1 MEKEFTD
8 FLEDYYSRID
18 SLSKKANLSYF
29 DASISGKETDYEA
42 SSKYQLEI
50 CKTYSN
56 KSDFE
61 KLKRFKNSGEI
72 KDQILKRQLD
82 LIYNEYA
89 SNQFDEK
96 LHEEIISL
104 STNIEKKYS
113 LFRAELNEKKITDNE
128 IDKIL
133 EKSCNSEELKETWMA
148 SKQIGKFVEEDVLQ
162 LVKLRNRGAKELG
175 YNNYHE
181 MSLALNEQK
190 SNKIDEL
197 FDELDEMTKASF
209 TKLKIQIDTHLLE
222 KYNIDKESVMP
233 WHYQDKYFQVGPKI
247 FTIDLDKY
255 FEDKDIEK
263 ITRDYFNGI
272 ELNIDDVLD
281 KSDLYEKEGKYQHA
295 YCTDIDRRGDVR
307 VLCNIKPNHRWMS
320 TMLHEFG
327 HAVYDKFISHTLPW
341 QLRTHA
347 HILTTEAIAMM
358 FGRFA
363 LNPQWLKD
371 MIGFS
376 ENEKEKISE
385 DCFKSLQ
392 SEQLIFSRWIQVMYH
407 FEKGMYENPGQNL
420 NNFWWELV
428 ERYQLLKKPEGRDE
442 PDWAAKIHLALYPA
456 YYHNY
461 MLGELLAL
469 QLYYYI
475 AKKVIKSSKS
485 DECFSGND
493 KVGEYLKQLFFSYG
507 ALFPWDELIVKA
519 TGEKLSP
526 KYYANQFIN

>member
-1 MEKEFTD
+1 MEKEFTF
-8 FLEDYYSRID
+8 FLENYYSRIEP
-18 SLSKKANLSYF
+18 LSKKANLSYF
-29 DASISGKETDYEA
+29 DASISGKETDYET

-50 CKTYSN
+50 SKIYSN

-104 STNIEKKYS
+104 STNIEKKFS
-113 LFRAELNEKKITDNE
+113 IFRAELNGEKITDNE
-128 IDKIL
+128 IDNIL
-133 EKSCNSEELKETWMA
+133 LNSCSNDELKETWTA
-148 SKQIGKFVEEDVLQ
+148 SKQVGKFVEEDVLQ

-190 SNKIDEL
+190 SNEIDKL
-197 FDELDEMTKASF
+197 FDELDEMTNASF
-209 TKLKIQIDTHLLE
+209 KRLKVQIDTRLSE
-222 KYNIDKESVMP
+222 KYNIDKEAVMP
-233 WHYQDKYFQVGPKI
+233 WHYQDKFFQVGPKI
-247 FTIDLDKY
+247 FTTDLDKY
-255 FEDKDIEK
+255 FENKNIEK
-263 ITRDYFNGI
+263 ITHDYFNGI
-272 ELNIDDVLD
+272 ELNIDDLLD

-295 YCTDIDRRGDVR
+295 YCTDIDRSGDVR
-307 VLCNIKPNHRWMS
+307 VLCNIKSNHRWMS

-327 HAVYDKFISHTLPW
+327 HAVYDKFISQALPW

-363 LNPQWLKD
+363 LNPEWLKK
-371 MIGFS
+371 MTGLS

-392 SEQLIFSRWIQVMYH
+392 SEQLTFSRWVQVMYR
-407 FEKGMYENPGQNL
+407 FEKGMYEDPEQNL
-420 NNFWWELV
+420 NNFWWELA
-428 ERYQLLKKPEGRDE
+428 EKYQLLKKPEGRNE

-461 MLGELLAL
+461 MLGELLAS

-475 AKKVIKSSKS
+475 TKKVIKSSKS
-485 DECFSGND
+485 DESFTGNE
-493 KVGEYLKQLFFSYG
+493 KVGEYLKQLFFSSG
-507 ALFPWDELIVKA
+507 ALYPWNELIVKA

-526 KYYANQFIN
+526 KYYAEQFIN